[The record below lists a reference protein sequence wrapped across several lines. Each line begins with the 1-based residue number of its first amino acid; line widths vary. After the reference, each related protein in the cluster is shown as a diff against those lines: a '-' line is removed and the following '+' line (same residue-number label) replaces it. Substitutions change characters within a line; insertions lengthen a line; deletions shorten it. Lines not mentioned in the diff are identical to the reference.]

1 MPLPTISIIIV
12 NYNGIQHLDACLR
25 SLVQQ
30 DYAADRVDIIMVDN
44 ASADGSQAFVR
55 ARFPQVRI
63 IQNESNMGFAPAV
76 NQAARAASADYIALI
91 NNDAYAAPSWLRR
104 MVEVA
109 ERRKGEGVA
118 CVAAR
123 ILDWYGKLVDF
134 DGSGVSFYGYGGQRH
149 FRLPADRVQ
158 VREGPL
164 LFACGGAMLCD
175 RRVFLEAGCFD
186 EAYFMYFEDVD
197 FGWRLWVLGYQ
208 VWMAPEAVIFHR
220 HHGSSGRA
228 QAHQKYTLFER
239 NALATIV
246 KNYDDASLARVL
258 PAALLLLLK
267 KSQMSAGET
276 LDPKDFDLASPPL
289 PTGRFDVPTIDVLA
303 PALSYVVGAN
313 VLLTDLPGLY
323 ARRAAVQSRRKRPD
337 SEILPLFQ
345 QPFARRYPTP
355 EYALLQ
361 EQIVSTFGIDALFGG
376 TRPVRVVILSTDPI
390 RSELAGTG
398 IRALEMARVLVEHCQ
413 VTLAAVE
420 ECSVRDE
427 RIETL
432 HFSYAEPQVV
442 EELCKEADVIV
453 TQGAMLNPF
462 PFLATTDAAL
472 VVDLYT
478 PLILESLQ
486 YTAHYPRQVA
496 QVHYEQ
502 TRGNM
507 RRELLAGDF
516 FICASERQRDFWLG
530 ALANVGRVN
539 PHTFPDD
546 MSLRRLIDVAPFGIP
561 AEPPAHTKPVLKGV
575 YPGIAASD
583 TLLLWNG
590 GIWEWFD
597 PLTILRALAQIRA
610 QRPDIKLFFMGAGH
624 PNKTGV
630 PPMPMAA
637 AARNLAEELGLLGE
651 TVFFNDGW
659 VPYAE
664 RGAYL
669 LEADIGVSAHFDT
682 AETRLSF
689 RTRLLDCIWAGLPV
703 VVSSGDELSALVAEL
718 GLGRVVAPR
727 DVAGWAAALLELASV
742 EDRRARLAPAF
753 TKAQAGLRWE
763 RTLAPLAAYCT
774 APRHS
779 ADAVQKRAMLAPPAQ
794 SDPAQAAYVQQL
806 EGEVTRKNEHI
817 ARLEELMRGM
827 ENGRVMK
834 MLKRLRR

>member
-1 MPLPTISIIIV
+1 MISPSISVIIV
-12 NYNGIQHLDACLR
+12 NYNGVQHLDACLR
-25 SLVQQ
+25 SLAQQ
-30 DYAADRVDIIMVDN
+30 DYAPDRVEVLLVDN
-44 ASADGSQAFVR
+44 ASTDGSQAFVR
-55 ARFPQVRI
+55 ERYPHVRV
-63 IQNESNMGFAPAV
+63 IQNEGNIGFAPAV
-76 NQAARAASADYIALI
+76 NQAAHAATGDYIALI
-91 NNDAYAAPSWLRR
+91 NNDAYAAPTWLRV
-104 MVEVA
+104 MVELA
-109 ERRKGEGVA
+109 ERRKAEGVA

-134 DGSGVSFYGYGGQRH
+134 DGAGVSFYGYGGQRH
-149 FRLPADRVQ
+149 FRLPAERVR

-175 RRVFLEAGCFD
+175 RRVFLESGCFD
-186 EAYFMYFEDVD
+186 ESYFAYFEDVD

-208 VWMAPEAVIFHR
+208 VWMAPEAVIYHR
-220 HHGSSGRA
+220 HHGTSGRA
-228 QAHQKYTLFER
+228 QAHQKYTLLER

-246 KNYDDASLARVL
+246 KNYDDVNLARVL

-267 KSQMSAGET
+267 KSLMSAGPTIERR
-276 LDPKDFDLASPPL
+276 DFDLASPPL
-289 PTGRFDVPTIDVLA
+289 PTGRFDVPTVDVLA

-313 VLLTDLPGLY
+313 VLLDDLPGLY
-323 ARRAAVQSRRKRPD
+323 ARRAAVQGRRRRPD
-337 SEILPLFQ
+337 AEILPLFQ

-355 EYALLQ
+355 EYAMLQ

-376 TRPVRVVILSTDPI
+376 TRPTRVVVLSTDPI

-398 IRALEMARVLVEHCQ
+398 IRALEIARVLVEHCQ

-486 YTAHYPRQVA
+486 FTAHYPRPVA
-496 QVHYEQ
+496 QLHFEQ
-502 TRGNM
+502 TRNDM
-507 RRELLAGDF
+507 RRQLLAGDF

-530 ALANVGRVN
+530 ALADAGRLN

-546 MSLRRLIDVAPFGIP
+546 MSLRRLIDVAPFGID
-561 AEPPAHTKPVLKGV
+561 AEPPAHTRPVLKGV
-575 YPGIAASD
+575 HPGIAADD
-583 TLLLWNG
+583 TLLIWNG

-597 PLTILRALAQIRA
+597 PLTILRALAMVRDR
-610 QRPDIKLFFMGAGH
+610 RPDLKLFFMGAGH
-624 PNKTGV
+624 PNKVGV
-630 PPMPMAA
+630 PTMPMANV
-637 AARNLAEELGLLGE
+637 ARSLAEELGLLNE

-703 VVSSGDELSALVAEL
+703 IVSSGDELSALTAEL

-727 DVAGWAAALLELASV
+727 DVEGWAAALLDLAAV
-742 EDRRARLAPAF
+742 EDRRARFAPAF
-753 TKAQAGLRWE
+753 ARAQERLRWE
-763 RTLAPLAAYCT
+763 RTLAPLVAYCK

-779 ADAVQKRAMLAPPAQ
+779 ADAVQKRALLDPPAQ
-794 SDPAQAAYVQQL
+794 ADAAQSEYVQQL
-806 EGEVTRKNEHI
+806 EGEVARKNGHI
-817 ARLEELMRGM
+817 ARLEELVRGM
-827 ENGRVMK
+827 ENGRVMRA
-834 MLKRLRR
+834 LKRLRR